1 MAELAIE
8 VRGLRKSLGEKE
20 AVAGSTWRS
29 RLGLLAAVI
38 IMLGWLWVRSLGR
51 ALVTADTSTGSSR
64 LRRTPLPLAR
74 YGLRGTVAARSR

>member
-29 RLGLLAAVI
+29 RLGLLAAV